1 MHARPTFT
9 AFRADRLIATGSGQ
23 AVAAAVRATGGADG
37 VLVFDNTSGALIDFD
52 LLDQATASTET
63 SAAAPRGRG
72 RPKLGVVAREV
83 TLLPRHWDW
92 LASQPG
98 GASVVLRKL
107 VEEASRDPRTR
118 ARAAATAAYN
128 FLHAIAG
135 DRPGYEEVLRAVF
148 SHDFARFTALTEAWP
163 TDIRDH
169 ALRLG
174 FPEERP

>member
-1 MHARPTFT
+1 MHATPTFT
-9 AFRADRLIATGSGQ
+9 AFLADHLIATGSGPE
-23 AVAAAVRATGGADG
+23 VAAAVRASGRAEG
-37 VLVFDNTSGALIDFD
+37 VLVFDNTSGALIDLD
-52 LLDQATASTET
+52 LLDQAGASAEP
-63 SAAAPRGRG
+63 SRGRG

-128 FLHAIAG
+128 FLHAVAG
-135 DRPGYEEVLRAVF
+135 DWPGYEEALRAVF
-148 SHDFARFTALTEAWP
+148 SHDRPRFAALTEAWP
-163 TDIRDH
+163 ADIRDH

-174 FPEERP
+174 FPEDGR